1 MGTMSPTSTSSTG
14 PTSRPTIRIALP
26 NGWARSG
33 LAGIEAA
40 LIGWGLIMVLTLVGY
55 LAVSANPWLGGTT
68 WADATGVGGDLWG
81 ATLAAPVHVGELTL
95 RAVPTL
101 MTLLVVLILRL
112 LLLTGRA
119 FAPAAQWMAVPTF
132 TVTALALLGATA
144 GHVSVVQAA
153 PGALA
158 VAAVAALW
166 AVVDQ
171 TDTPPTWTLGLPWLW
186 EGLRQA
192 RLVLAVL
199 AVVGASAAGVSLHSS
214 WEQVQGIHELLL
226 TSTTDSVVVA
236 LAQVLFAPTA
246 MAWALSW
253 LAGPGFWVGADTLHA
268 PGTAPVAPIPA
279 IPLLGAVPAT
289 APGNVVALIL
299 VGVGVLLG
307 IWLRWRHRAD
317 DLRAQVLAG
326 AACAGATALVLGV
339 WFASSTL
346 CLGSGR
352 MSVLGPRVLWAT
364 AMVVLEVVVV
374 AQVLALAT
382 HPYTVARLR
391 SWTGTQAQEVRSRFE
406 QRRAAGNGEDP
417 GGRGAGVG
425 IDEAPATTR
434 GDHPGPAESGSS
446 TGGAAGRRTPVRA
459 SGGDDMP
466 TQALGV
472 APREQEDD
480 GAARVAGDP
489 DDMVRRAPGVP
500 VPPGSSGAA
509 SHSDAGSRSEAADH
523 SDAAVPSVRSGDV
536 GTAGPAGHSDTAGH
550 SDAAGPGVR
559 PLPEENT

>member
-40 LIGWGLIMVLTLVGY
+40 LIGWGLVMVLTLVGY

-246 MAWALSW
+246 IAWALAW

-391 SWTGTQAQEVRSRFE
+391 SWTGMQAQELRSRVE
-406 QRRAAGNGEDP
+406 QRRAAGKGEDP
-417 GGRGAGVG
+417 GGRGAGSGVDATAG
-425 IDEAPATTR
+425 GDEAPATTR
-434 GDHPGPAESGSS
+434 GAHSGPAESGSS
-446 TGGAAGRRTPVRA
+446 TGGAAGSRTPVRA

-466 TQALGV
+466 TEALGV
-472 APREQEDD
+472 APREQEHD
-480 GAARVAGDP
+480 GAARAAGDP
-489 DDMVRRAPGVP
+489 DDMVRQAPGAP
-500 VPPGSSGAA
+500 VPPGSSDAA
-509 SHSDAGSRSEAADH
+509 GHSDAGSRSDATGY
-523 SDAAVPSVRSGDV
+523 SDAAVPSDRSGGV
-536 GTAGPAGHSDTAGH
+536 GTAGDSDTAG
-550 SDAAGPGVR
+550 PGAR